1 MRTAAVILAAG
12 ASTRFGS
19 PKQVARFGEGT
30 MLEAVIEFAR
40 SASLKPIVVVG
51 RPEAALP
58 ADVILVPNDAPQLGL
73 SRSLR
78 LGLRAMP
85 ADVGAA
91 VILLGDQPT
100 LPASSIAAIVEA
112 RGERPIVAASA
123 RGLLAPPVL
132 VERSQFGI
140 ADGLSGDIGLRKILA
155 GHPDLVTAVEVGAHA
170 PDVDTPADLAALG
183 RE

>member
-1 MRTAAVILAAG
+1 MRIAAVILAAG
-12 ASTRFGS
+12 SSTRFGS
-19 PKQVARFGEGT
+19 PKQVARFGDAT
-30 MLEAVIEFAR
+30 MLEAVVGIAR
-40 SASLKPIVVVG
+40 SAGLAPIVVVG
-51 RPEAALP
+51 RPDAALP
-58 ADVILVPNDAPQLGL
+58 AYVVLVTNDAPQLGL

-78 LGLRAMP
+78 LGLRALP
-85 ADVGAA
+85 VDVAAA

-100 LPASSIAAIVEA
+100 LPAATIAAVLGA

-123 RGLLAPPVL
+123 DGLLAPPVL

-140 ADGLSGDIGLRKILA
+140 ADGLSGDIGLRQVLTR
-155 GHPDLVTAVEVGAHA
+155 HPKLVTAVEVEAHA